1 MTTVLG
7 RYIMRQV
14 LIGTALAVVL
24 LVALDA
30 VFALIDELRDT
41 GRGNY
46 GLTEALLYVALTLPR
61 RMYDMLPPAALL
73 GGLLWLGN
81 LAANSELTAMRAAG
95 MTLGRFIGWVMQAGL
110 VVVVVMVVVGEF
122 FAPAAESRAQ
132 NLKASAFDEQLSVS
146 PIGLWA
152 RDGQRMV
159 QADAVLPGNRLI
171 GVRIIEVDAN
181 REPREITRAQSAQY
195 VDGAWRL
202 LGVERSRLSLERVEP
217 ERLEEEVIE
226 RLIAPEYFDILVV
239 EPSQMA
245 AQNLAR
251 YIDYLQENR
260 LDSAPYEVAF
270 WQRLTLPA
278 STFVM
283 LLLAIPFLFG
293 SQREGG
299 AGRRLFIG
307 IAIGVS
313 FAIVMRAMTHLG
325 LVYNL
330 PPVVAASL
338 PVVLFLILALVALQ
352 RMGRQT

>member
-14 LIGTALAVVL
+14 LIGTVLAVVL

-41 GRGNY
+41 GRGDY
-46 GLTEALLYVALTLPR
+46 GLREALLYVALTLPR
-61 RMYDMLPPAALL
+61 RMYDMLPSAALL

-110 VVVVVMVVVGEF
+110 VVVVVMVVVGEL

-132 NLKASAFDEQLSVS
+132 HLKASAFDEQLSVS

-152 RDGQRMV
+152 RDGSRMV
-159 QADAVLPGNRLI
+159 QADTVLHGNRLI
-171 GVRIIEVDAN
+171 GVRIIEIGPD
-181 REPREITRAQSAQY
+181 REPREITRVESAQY
-195 VDGAWRL
+195 QDGAWQL
-202 LGVERSRLSLERVEP
+202 QGVERSRLSLESVET
-217 ERLEEEVIE
+217 EHVETETIE
-226 RLIAPEYFDILVV
+226 RLIAPEYFDVLVV
-239 EPSQMA
+239 EPNQMA
-245 AQNLAR
+245 AQDLAR
-251 YIDYLQENR
+251 YIDYLRDNR
-260 LDSAPYEVAF
+260 LDVAPYEVAF
-270 WQRLTLPA
+270 WQRITLPA

-325 LVYNL
+325 LVYDL
-330 PPVVAASL
+330 PPVLAASL
-338 PVVLFLILALVALQ
+338 PVILFLGLALLALHRMAQ
-352 RMGRQT
+352 RT